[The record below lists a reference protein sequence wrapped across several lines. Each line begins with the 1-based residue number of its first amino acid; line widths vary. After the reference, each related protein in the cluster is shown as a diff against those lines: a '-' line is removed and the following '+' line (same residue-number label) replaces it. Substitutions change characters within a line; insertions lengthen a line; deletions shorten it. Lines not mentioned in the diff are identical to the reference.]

1 MIALW
6 RWMDIVTAIHAD
18 VDVGC
23 ECISRFSPAFT
34 RPGTTPVSCRRP
46 VDDDDDTVSGSVT
59 PLPLRAYNN
68 GGLVAVSFSGT
79 FTLLLRLCWDRCTD
93 ETTRQLMIGNVSYA
107 ETKKNVGGYTLL
119 SYSE

>member
-1 MIALW
+1 MNVYPDSVLLSHG
-6 RWMDIVTAIHAD
+6 R
-18 VDVGC
+18 G
-23 ECISRFSPAFT
+23 
-34 RPGTTPVSCRRP
+34 RRP
-46 VDDDDDTVSGSVT
+46 SRAVDDDDTVSGSVT
-59 PLPLRAYNN
+59 PLPLPLRAYNN

-79 FTLLLRLCWDRCTD
+79 FTLLLRLYWDRCTD